1 MPVTAEPP
9 KKARRRPPLDAE
21 DRAKLCRLVD
31 FPALLRG
38 YGIDVPNRRPMVCS
52 IRPAERTPSC
62 HLYPP
67 GEGLLGHRG
76 WTWKD
81 YGTDEGG
88 DALGYL
94 VDHRGMD
101 FIEAVKLLSAQTGF
115 VPACLEGAD
124 LTKVPRPK
132 AQAVPVPV
140 AVQRPTMD
148 VHRQAEAVAIYMD
161 ELMKVYPTADIEGE
175 KYLQL
180 RGVDS
185 PSYKNYA
192 FHQPKFIGLSGP
204 DLVETPLLAALTEKH
219 ADLMIEAGLV
229 KPSEDGKPMRLQWG
243 AWAGDIVLIVH
254 YDEEARPL
262 SMIARR
268 LEHKEGDEL
277 GKYLQQTYRRGAK
290 RIPFGLLSLYRP
302 QWFQWKPAPEHARE
316 LLIVEGPLDALGAA
330 HLGWPAL
337 ALNMRPQARGFT
349 DQSSAAIKMLD
360 DHMPALRDCVRIG
373 VMPDKD
379 ADKAKAETGVVLA
392 GKLAANLRAAGCRA
406 EVLQLHELGFDLPD
420 GCKDLAD
427 LAKSRRKQS

>member
-1 MPVTAEPP
+1 MPLTAEPP
-9 KKARRRPPLDAE
+9 KMARQTRRPPLDAE

-38 YGIDVPNRRPMVCS
+38 FGIEVPNRRPMICA
-52 IRPAERTPSC
+52 IRPERTPSC
-62 HLYPP
+62 HLYAP
-67 GEGLLGHRG
+67 GEGLLGHKG

-88 DALGYL
+88 DALAYL
-94 VDHRGMD
+94 VDHRGMP
-101 FIEAVKLLSAQTGF
+101 FIDAVKMLSSQTGF

-124 LTKVPRPK
+124 IKVSRPK
-132 AQAVPVPV
+132 AQPVAVPV
-140 AVQRPTMD
+140 AVQTPTMD
-148 VHRQAEAVAIYMD
+148 VNRQAEAVAIYAD
-161 ELMKVYPTADIEGE
+161 ELLKIYPQAEEDGE
-175 KYLQL
+175 KYLRL
-180 RGVDS
+180 RGVEVLA
-185 PSYKNYA
+185 YKHLVY
-192 FHQPKFIGLSGP
+192 HQPKYLGLYGP
-204 DLVETPLLAALTEKH
+204 GLIETELLAAITKKH

-229 KPSEDGKPMRLQWG
+229 KPAEDGKPMRLQWG
-243 AWAGDIVLIVH
+243 SWAGDIVLIVH

-268 LEHKEGDEL
+268 LEHKEGNEL

-302 QWFQWKPAPEHARE
+302 SWFEWKPAPEHARE
-316 LLIVEGPLDALGAA
+316 LLIVEGALDALGAA
-330 HLGWPAL
+330 CLGWPAL

-360 DHMPALRDCVRIG
+360 EHMPALRDCTRIG

-379 ADKAKAETGVVLA
+379 ADKDKAETGIMLA

-406 EVLQLHELGFDLPD
+406 EVIELHQLGFELPQ

-427 LAKSRRKQS
+427 LAKSRRKKE

>member
-1 MPVTAEPP
+1 
-9 KKARRRPPLDAE
+9 
-21 DRAKLCRLVD
+21 VD
-31 FPALLRG
+31 
-38 YGIDVPNRRPMVCS
+38 I
-52 IRPAERTPSC
+52 
-62 HLYPP
+62 
-67 GEGLLGHRG
+67 
-76 WTWKD
+76 
-81 YGTDEGG
+81 
-88 DALGYL
+88 YL
-94 VDHRGMD
+94 H
-101 FIEAVKLLSAQTGF
+101 
-115 VPACLEGAD
+115 
-124 LTKVPRPK
+124 
-132 AQAVPVPV
+132 
-140 AVQRPTMD
+140 
-148 VHRQAEAVAIYMD
+148 
-161 ELMKVYPTADIEGE
+161 ELAKVYPTADIEGE

-180 RGVDS
+180 RGVDCS
-185 PSYKNYA
+185 PYKNHA

-229 KPSEDGKPMRLQWG
+229 KPAEDGKPMRLQWG

-379 ADKAKAETGVVLA
+379 TDKDKAETGIMLA

-427 LAKSRRKQS
+427 LAKSRRKQT

>member
-1 MPVTAEPP
+1 
-9 KKARRRPPLDAE
+9 
-21 DRAKLCRLVD
+21 
-31 FPALLRG
+31 
-38 YGIDVPNRRPMVCS
+38 
-52 IRPAERTPSC
+52 
-62 HLYPP
+62 
-67 GEGLLGHRG
+67 
-76 WTWKD
+76 
-81 YGTDEGG
+81 
-88 DALGYL
+88 
-94 VDHRGMD
+94 MD

-185 PSYKNYA
+185 PSYRNYA

-302 QWFQWKPAPEHARE
+302 QWFEWKPAPEHARE
-316 LLIVEGPLDALGAA
+316 LLIVEGTLDALGAA
-330 HLGWPAL
+330 RLGWPAL

-349 DQSSAAIKMLD
+349 DQSGAAIKMLD
-360 DHMPALRDCVRIG
+360 EHMPALRDCARIG

-379 ADKAKAETGVVLA
+379 ADKAKAETGIMLA

-406 EVLQLHELGFDLPD
+406 EVLELHQLGMELPPN
-420 GCKDLAD
+420 CKDLAD
-427 LAKSRRKQS
+427 LAAAPLGHNPPSV